1 MPTSRRNQRT
11 EKLLALF
18 VLGWLLLSFP
28 LFSIWDRPVLI
39 GGWPLL
45 PTAAYAIWLLL
56 ILVLAWLMERG
67 SADED
72 TPPAEPAADAMPY
85 AIDPVKKASPTTQS
99 LPQEP
104 QP

>member
-28 LFSIWDRPVLI
+28 LFSIWDRPVLL

-56 ILVLAWLMERG
+56 VVVLAWLMERPSPED
-67 SADED
+67 SAAPSD
-72 TPPAEPAADAMPY
+72 AE
-85 AIDPVKKASPTTQS
+85 
-99 LPQEP
+99 E